1 MIKKEMVFMRQKIK
15 NKIQTSKK
23 LAVFACICFAITILF
38 GMAAFAYCAIMDKVA
53 DMTILIT
60 LITVTG
66 GAFGVTIATYSNK
79 SRYENVIKE
88 QRKTLKAKYLILKDV
103 GSLDEERLKAEIED
117 ELSKI
122 ESDAEVEKSAS
133 NQEVSYSA

>member
-1 MIKKEMVFMRQKIK
+1 MKNKIK

-23 LAVFACICFAITILF
+23 LAVFSCICFAVAIVFSMVAF
-38 GMAAFAYCAIMDKVA
+38 GYCAMNDKSP

-60 LITVTG
+60 LITITG
-66 GAFGVTIATYSNK
+66 ASFGVTIASYSNK

-103 GSLDEERLKAEIED
+103 GSLDEERLKSEIEN

-122 ESDAEVEKSAS
+122 ESDAETEASAS
-133 NQEVSYSA
+133 NQEIEYNS

>member
-1 MIKKEMVFMRQKIK
+1 MKQTIK

-23 LAVFACICFAITILF
+23 LAVFVCICFAIVIVF
-38 GMAAFAYCAIMDKVA
+38 SMAAFIYCAIKDKSP

-66 GAFGVTIATYSNK
+66 AAFGVTIATYSNK

-103 GSLDEERLKAEIED
+103 GSLDEDRLKIEIET
-117 ELSKI
+117 ELAKI
-122 ESDAEVEKSAS
+122 ESDAETEKAAS
-133 NQEVSYSA
+133 NQEVSYNN

>member
-1 MIKKEMVFMRQKIK
+1 MKEKIK

-23 LAVFACICFAITILF
+23 LAVFACICFAVILIF
-38 GMAAFAYCAIMDKVA
+38 SMAAFIYCAIMDKST
-53 DMTILIT
+53 DMTVLIT
-60 LITVTG
+60 LITITG

-79 SRYENVIKE
+79 ARYENVIKE

-103 GSLDEERLKAEIED
+103 GSLDEERLKTEIEE

-122 ESDAEVEKSAS
+122 ESDAETEKSAS
-133 NQEVSYSA
+133 NQEITYNS

>member
-1 MIKKEMVFMRQKIK
+1 MKNKIK

-23 LAVFACICFAITILF
+23 LAVFACICFALVLVF
-38 GMAAFAYCAIMDKVA
+38 SMAAFIYCAIKDKHP
-53 DMTILIT
+53 DMTVLIT
-60 LITVTG
+60 LITITG

-103 GSLDEERLKAEIED
+103 GSLDAERLKTEIED

-122 ESDAEVEKSAS
+122 ESDAETEKTAS
-133 NQEVSYSA
+133 NQEVSYNA

>member
-1 MIKKEMVFMRQKIK
+1 MKNKIK

-23 LAVFACICFAITILF
+23 LAVFACVCFALSILF
-38 GMAAFAYCAIMDKVA
+38 GMVAFAYCAIMDKSP
-53 DMTILIT
+53 DMTLPIT
-60 LITVTG
+60 IITITG

-79 SRYENVIKE
+79 ARYENVIKE

-103 GSLDEERLKAEIED
+103 GSMDEDRLKMEIED

-122 ESDAEVEKSAS
+122 ESDAETEKSSS
-133 NQEVSYSA
+133 NQEVSYNA

>member
-1 MIKKEMVFMRQKIK
+1 MKNKIK

-23 LAVFACICFAITILF
+23 LAVFACICFAVVIVF
-38 GMAAFAYCAIMDKVA
+38 SMVAFIYCAIKDKSP
-53 DMTILIT
+53 DMTLLIT
-60 LITVTG
+60 LITITG

-103 GSLDEERLKAEIED
+103 GSLDEERLKTEIED

-122 ESDAEVEKSAS
+122 ESDAETEKSAS
-133 NQEVSYSA
+133 NQEVSYNA

>member
-1 MIKKEMVFMRQKIK
+1 MKEKIK
-15 NKIQTSKK
+15 NKIQMSKK
-23 LAVFACICFAITILF
+23 LAVFSCICFAVVLVF
-38 GMAAFAYCAIMDKVA
+38 SMAAFIYCAIMDKSP
-53 DMTILIT
+53 DMTVLIT
-60 LITVTG
+60 LITITG
-66 GAFGVTIATYSNK
+66 GAFGVTMATYSNK

-103 GSLDEERLKAEIED
+103 GSLDEERLKLEIEE

-133 NQEVSYSA
+133 NQEILYNE

>member
-1 MIKKEMVFMRQKIK
+1 MKKKLK

-23 LAVFACICFAITILF
+23 LAVFVCVCFAVVLIF
-38 GMAAFAYCAIMDKVA
+38 SMAAFIYCAMMDKFP

-60 LITVTG
+60 LITITG
-66 GAFGVTIATYSNK
+66 GAFGVTVATYSNK

-103 GSLDEERLKAEIED
+103 GSLDEERLKTEIED

-122 ESDAEVEKSAS
+122 ESDAETEKSTS
-133 NQEVSYSA
+133 NQEVSYNA

>member
-1 MIKKEMVFMRQKIK
+1 MK

-23 LAVFACICFAITILF
+23 LAVFSCICFGIVLVYS
-38 GMAAFAYCAIMDKVA
+38 MAVFIYCAIMDKSP
-53 DMTILIT
+53 DMSVIITI
-60 LITVTG
+60 ITVAG
-66 GAFGVTIATYSNK
+66 GAFGVTMATYSNK

-103 GSLDEERLKAEIED
+103 GALDEERLISEIED

-122 ESDAEVEKSAS
+122 ESDAETEKSAS
-133 NQEVSYSA
+133 NQEVSYNE

>member
-1 MIKKEMVFMRQKIK
+1 MKKKIT

-23 LAVFACICFAITILF
+23 LAVFSCVCFAIAIVF
-38 GMAAFAYCAIMDKVA
+38 SMIAFAYCAIKDKTP
-53 DMTILIT
+53 DMTVLIT

-66 GAFGVTIATYSNK
+66 GAFGVTIASYSNK

-88 QRKTLKAKYLILKDV
+88 QRETLKAKYLILKDV
-103 GSLDEERLKAEIED
+103 GALDEERLRMEIED

-122 ESDAEVEKSAS
+122 ESDAETEKSAS
-133 NQEVSYSA
+133 NQEVSYNA

>member
-1 MIKKEMVFMRQKIK
+1 MKKIIK

-23 LAVFACICFAITILF
+23 LAVFSCVCFAIILVF
-38 GMAAFAYCAIMDKVA
+38 SMAAFSYCAIMDRVS
-53 DMTILIT
+53 DMTVLIT

-66 GAFGVTIATYSNK
+66 GAFGVTMASYSNK

-103 GSLDEERLKAEIED
+103 GSLDEERLQMEIEE

-122 ESDAEVEKSAS
+122 ESDAETEKSAS
-133 NQEVSYSA
+133 NQEVSYSE

>member
-1 MIKKEMVFMRQKIK
+1 MKEKIK

-23 LAVFACICFAITILF
+23 LAVFSCVCFALAIIFSMVAF
-38 GMAAFAYCAIMDKVA
+38 GYCAIQDKSP
-53 DMTILIT
+53 DMTVLIT
-60 LITVTG
+60 LITITG
-66 GAFGVTIATYSNK
+66 GAFGATMVSYANK

-103 GSLDEERLKAEIED
+103 GSLDEDRLKMEIED

-122 ESDAEVEKSAS
+122 ESDAESEKSAS
-133 NQEVSYSA
+133 NQEITYSV

>member
-1 MIKKEMVFMRQKIK
+1 MKKKIQ

-23 LAVFACICFAITILF
+23 LAVFSCICFAIALVFSMVAF
-38 GMAAFAYCAIMDKVA
+38 GYCAIKDKTPNMDV
-53 DMTILIT
+53 LIT

-66 GAFGVTIATYSNK
+66 GAFGVTMVSYSNK

-103 GSLDEERLKAEIED
+103 GSLDEDRLKTEIEE
-117 ELSKI
+117 ELYRI
-122 ESDAEVEKSAS
+122 ESDAETEKAAS
-133 NQEVSYSA
+133 NQEITYNV

>member
-1 MIKKEMVFMRQKIK
+1 MKNKIK

-23 LAVFACICFAITILF
+23 LAVFACICFAVVIVF
-38 GMAAFAYCAIMDKVA
+38 SMAAFIYCAIKDKSP
-53 DMTILIT
+53 DMTVLIT
-60 LITVTG
+60 LITITG

-103 GSLDEERLKAEIED
+103 GSLDEDRLKTEIED

-122 ESDAEVEKSAS
+122 ESDAETEKSAS
-133 NQEVSYSA
+133 NQEVSYNA